1 MERIE
6 RLIRMNTLVDNL
18 MSAYNDGQTYQMDSL
33 YKRINF
39 HLSKIDKEFSSDL
52 KVSICS
58 TEEILLLNQFT
69 LKYSNLRK
77 KLDSTIRELDTNMR
91 KFKQQHN
98 KIAHGYFAK
107 STQIKS
113 RHINLSCK

>member
-6 RLIRMNTLVDNL
+6 RLTRLNTLVDQL

-39 HLSKIDKEFSSDL
+39 HLSKIDKEFSTEL
-52 KVSICS
+52 KLSICT
-58 TEEILLLNQFT
+58 TEELLLLNQFNV
-69 LKYSNLRK
+69 KYGSLRK
-77 KLDSTIRELDTNMR
+77 KLDNTIRELDTNMR

-98 KIAHGYFAK
+98 KIAYGYFAK

-113 RHINLSCK
+113 RHLNLSCK